1 MYNVTIIV
9 SILKLLAELLFLI
22 QSENG
27 KNIAI
32 SKKRGRIMKRIIN
45 GIISFTNNIYN
56 YIILKYR
63 HVTIGSNSKINGR
76 IYCVSNSKQ
85 GIIIGDNVSINSCL
99 KSNPIG
105 GNERTIL
112 FAKGDG
118 KITIGDNCGI
128 SNSVIFATK
137 SIQICDNVLIGGNV
151 KIYDTDFHWVD
162 YNKRINE
169 EGGTAAEIII
179 KEGAF
184 IGAHS
189 IILKGVTIGERSV
202 IGAGSV
208 VTKDIPSDE
217 LWVGNPVRFVRKL

>member
-1 MYNVTIIV
+1 
-9 SILKLLAELLFLI
+9 
-22 QSENG
+22 
-27 KNIAI
+27 
-32 SKKRGRIMKRIIN
+32 MKRILN
-45 GIISFTNNIYN
+45 GLISFTNNIYN
-56 YIILKYR
+56 YMVLKYR
-63 HVTIGSNSKINGR
+63 HVTIGANSKINGR

-85 GIIIGDNVSINSCL
+85 GIIIGNSVAINSCL

-128 SNSVIFATK
+128 SNSAIFATK
-137 SIQICDNVLIGGNV
+137 SITICDNVLIGGNV
-151 KIYDTDFHWVD
+151 KIYDTDFHCVD
-162 YNKRINE
+162 YNRRITDK
-169 EGGTAAEIII
+169 GSKSAEVVI

-189 IILKGVTIGERSV
+189 IILKGVTIGEHSV

-208 VTKDIPSDE
+208 VTKDIPDDE
-217 LWVGNPVRFVRKL
+217 VWAGNPATFVRKL

>member
-1 MYNVTIIV
+1 
-9 SILKLLAELLFLI
+9 
-22 QSENG
+22 
-27 KNIAI
+27 
-32 SKKRGRIMKRIIN
+32 MKRIIN
-45 GIISFTNNIYN
+45 GLISFTNTIYN
-56 YIILKYR
+56 YIVLKYR
-63 HVTIGSNSKINGR
+63 HVVFGVNSKINGR

-85 GIIIGDNVSINSCL
+85 GIIIGDNVTINSCL

-118 KITIGDNCGI
+118 KISIGNNCGI
-128 SNSVIFATK
+128 SNSAIFATK
-137 SIQICDNVLIGGNV
+137 HIKICDNVLIGGNV

-162 YNKRINE
+162 YNKRINK
-169 EGGTAAEIII
+169 EGGQSAEILI
-179 KEGAF
+179 KDGAF

-202 IGAGSV
+202 IGANSV

-217 LWVGNPVRFVRKL
+217 LWAGNPARFIRKL

>member
-1 MYNVTIIV
+1 
-9 SILKLLAELLFLI
+9 
-22 QSENG
+22 
-27 KNIAI
+27 
-32 SKKRGRIMKRIIN
+32 MKRIIN
-45 GIISFTNNIYN
+45 GLISFTNTIYN
-56 YIILKYR
+56 YIVFKYR
-63 HVTIGSNSKINGR
+63 HVVFGANSKINGR

-85 GIIIGDNVSINSCL
+85 GIIIGDNVTINSCL

-118 KITIGDNCGI
+118 KISIGNNCGI
-128 SNSVIFATK
+128 SNSAIFATK
-137 SIQICDNVLIGGNV
+137 HIKICDNVLIGGNV

-162 YNKRINE
+162 YNKRINK
-169 EGGTAAEIII
+169 EGGQSAEILI
-179 KEGAF
+179 KDGAF

-202 IGAGSV
+202 IGANSV

-217 LWVGNPVRFVRKL
+217 LWAGNPARFIRKL

>member
-1 MYNVTIIV
+1 
-9 SILKLLAELLFLI
+9 
-22 QSENG
+22 
-27 KNIAI
+27 
-32 SKKRGRIMKRIIN
+32 MKRILN
-45 GIISFTNNIYN
+45 GLICFTNNIYN
-56 YIILKYR
+56 YIVLKYR
-63 HVTIGSNSKINGR
+63 HVTIGANSNITGK

-85 GIIIGDNVSINSCL
+85 GIIIGNNVSINSCL

-118 KITIGDNCGI
+118 KISIGDNCGI
-128 SNSVIFATK
+128 SNSVLFATK
-137 SIQICDNVLIGGNV
+137 SIKICDNVLIGGNV

-162 YNKRINE
+162 YNKRITE
-169 EGGTAAEIII
+169 KCGKTAEVII
-179 KEGAF
+179 KEGSF

-189 IILKGVTIGERSV
+189 IILKGVTIGERAV

-217 LWVGNPVRFVRKL
+217 LWAGNPAKFIRKL

>member
-1 MYNVTIIV
+1 
-9 SILKLLAELLFLI
+9 
-22 QSENG
+22 
-27 KNIAI
+27 
-32 SKKRGRIMKRIIN
+32 MKRILN
-45 GIISFTNNIYN
+45 GLISFTNNIYN
-56 YIILKYR
+56 YMVLKYR
-63 HVTIGSNSKINGR
+63 HVTIGANSKINGR

-85 GIIIGDNVSINSCL
+85 GIIVGNNVTINSCL

-128 SNSVIFATK
+128 SNSAVFATK
-137 SIQICDNVLIGGNV
+137 SITICDNVLIGGNV

-162 YNKRINE
+162 YNRRITENS
-169 EGGTAAEIII
+169 GKSAEIVI

-189 IILKGVTIGERSV
+189 IILKGVTIGEHSV

-208 VTKDIPSDE
+208 VTKDIPADE
-217 LWVGNPVRFVRKL
+217 LWAGNPAKFVRKL

>member
-1 MYNVTIIV
+1 
-9 SILKLLAELLFLI
+9 
-22 QSENG
+22 
-27 KNIAI
+27 
-32 SKKRGRIMKRIIN
+32 MKRILN
-45 GIISFTNNIYN
+45 GLISLTNHIYN
-56 YIILKYR
+56 YILLKYR
-63 HVTIGSNSKINGR
+63 HVTIGAHSRINGR

-118 KITIGDNCGI
+118 KISIGDNCGI
-128 SNSVIFATK
+128 SNSVIFATN
-137 SIQICDNVLIGGNV
+137 SIQVCDNVMIGGNV
-151 KIYDTDFHWVD
+151 KIYDTDFHFVD
-162 YNKRINE
+162 YNRRITE
-169 EGGTAAEIII
+169 DGSKTAEVII

-202 IGAGSV
+202 IGAASV
-208 VTKDIPSDE
+208 VTKDIPPYE
-217 LWVGNPVRFVRKL
+217 LWAGNPAVFIRKL

>member
-1 MYNVTIIV
+1 M
-9 SILKLLAELLFLI
+9 SQI
-22 QSENG
+22 Q
-27 KNIAI
+27 
-32 SKKRGRIMKRIIN
+32 
-45 GIISFTNNIYN
+45 
-56 YIILKYR
+56 
-63 HVTIGSNSKINGR
+63 
-76 IYCVSNSKQ
+76 KQ

-99 KSNPIG
+99 KLNPIG
-105 GNERTIL
+105 SNERTFL

-118 KITIGDNCGI
+118 KISIGDNCGI

-151 KIYDTDFHWVD
+151 KIYDTGFHFVD
-162 YNKRINE
+162 YNRRINE
-169 EGGTAAEIII
+169 DGSKTAEVII

-217 LWVGNPVRFVRKL
+217 LWSGNPVAFIRKL